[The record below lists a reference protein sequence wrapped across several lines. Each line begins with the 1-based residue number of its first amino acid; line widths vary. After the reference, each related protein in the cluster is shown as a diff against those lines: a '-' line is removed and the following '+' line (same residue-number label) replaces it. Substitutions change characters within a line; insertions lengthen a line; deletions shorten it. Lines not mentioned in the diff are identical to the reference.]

1 MKKKFN
7 SIGLIGRQRSGESI
21 TTLTDLISHLQQ
33 KHYDLI
39 LEEETANLIG
49 NKSLPSYPRNEFG
62 KHCDLAIVVGGD
74 GSILNAAKA
83 VVDHNVPVLGI
94 NRGRLGFLADIHP
107 NELTSRLDAVLSG
120 EFVSEQ
126 RFLLDVSVLH
136 DNTTIHSDAAL
147 NDVVLMP
154 GDYAHMIEFDIFID
168 DQLVCGE
175 RADGQII
182 ATPTGST
189 AYALSGGGPILH
201 PSLDAIVMVPMFSHT
216 LSARPIVI
224 NSNSKIDILI
234 AEGSETSP
242 RISCDGQDRLPIAP
256 GDILHVT
263 KKATKLTLLHPIN
276 YNYFTTLREK
286 LHWQTKL

>member
-175 RADGQII
+175 RADGRNYCNTNRIYRLCII
-182 ATPTGST
+182 RWRS
-189 AYALSGGGPILH
+189 
-201 PSLDAIVMVPMFSHT
+201 
-216 LSARPIVI
+216 
-224 NSNSKIDILI
+224 
-234 AEGSETSP
+234 
-242 RISCDGQDRLPIAP
+242 
-256 GDILHVT
+256 
-263 KKATKLTLLHPIN
+263 
-276 YNYFTTLREK
+276 YFTSLSRCYRNGADVFSYIK
-286 LHWQTKL
+286 RSPYCYQQ